1 MHNASFV
8 HRLQTTV
15 QSNFTDLQTTVKK
28 YLANVKKKSPRFQT
42 ISIKVWPKYDPPH
55 LTKENGGKVPL
66 PLTIRPPKIM

>member
-8 HRLQTTV
+8 RRLQTTV

-42 ISIKVWPKYDPPH
+42 ISIKV
-55 LTKENGGKVPL
+55 
-66 PLTIRPPKIM
+66 